1 MFLLKYLDL
10 ICDDTVTVNLSQLR
24 VEHVAFLLVLYF
36 LLMPNFVSVF
46 GLQCKFDTKKNRDE
60 VILNIRCRIFDS
72 RFSFFIVIS

>member
-36 LLMPNFVSVF
+36 LLMPNFVF
-46 GLQCKFDTKKNRDE
+46 GLQCKFDTKKSKDE